1 MRIKISTYMTAGIAA
16 AVESN
21 EDFRQFIKGCFLRHL
36 RGDWGNITAEDAEL
50 NNMDPRL
57 AMSVYTSPDGRK
69 VWLKQDFD
77 ILTVLFPSE
86 Y

>member
-1 MRIKISTYMTAGIAA
+1 MRIKVSTYMTAGIAA
-16 AVESN
+16 AVESS
-21 EDFRQFIKGCFLRHL
+21 EDFRKFVNNCFLRHL
-36 RGDWGNITAEDAEL
+36 RKDWGEITPEDAAL
-50 NNMDPRL
+50 NAMNPRF
-57 AMSVYTSPDGRK
+57 AMSAYTSPDGRK

>member
-1 MRIKISTYMTAGIAA
+1 MRIKVNTYMTAGIAA
-16 AVESN
+16 AVKSS
-21 EDFRQFIKGCFLRHL
+21 EDFRQFINNCFLRHL
-36 RGDWGNITAEDAEL
+36 RGDWEEITPEDAEL
-50 NNMDPRL
+50 NDMDPRL

>member
-36 RGDWGNITAEDAEL
+36 RGDWGDITAEDAEL

-57 AMSVYTSPDGRK
+57 AMSVYTSPDERK

>member
-1 MRIKISTYMTAGIAA
+1 MKIKVSTYMTAGIAA
-16 AVESN
+16 AVKSS
-21 EDFRQFIKGCFLRHL
+21 EDFRQFINNCFLRHL
-36 RGDWGNITAEDAEL
+36 RGDWGEITPEDAEL
-50 NNMDPRL
+50 NARDPQL

-69 VWLKQDFD
+69 VLLKQDFD